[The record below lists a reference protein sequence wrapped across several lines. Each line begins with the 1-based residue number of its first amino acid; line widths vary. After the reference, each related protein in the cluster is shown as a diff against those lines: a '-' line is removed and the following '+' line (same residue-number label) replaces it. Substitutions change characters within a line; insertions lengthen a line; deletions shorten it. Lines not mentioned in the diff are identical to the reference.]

1 MSEYGQTGRD
11 RGDLHWST
19 ERMSS
24 IGDTLRTAA
33 HRGGRTQ
40 KVLPERKSNDTL
52 NELVFQ

>member
-24 IGDTLRTAA
+24 IGDTLHTAV
-33 HRGGRTQ
+33 HRVDIHRRFYLKE
-40 KVLPERKSNDTL
+40 KVTIH
-52 NELVFQ
+52 